1 MPHYHVFQATDSA
14 RHALA
19 MTETFD
25 AALEEVRQRFGSDVA
40 EYFGGTGMI
49 DLTLQGGE
57 QIAIEFFSEA
67 CSLSGCPLS
76 T

>member
-1 MPHYHVFQATDSA
+1 MPNAVSWS
-14 RHALA
+14 RHF
-19 MTETFD
+19 ERVRG
-25 AALEEVRQRFGSDVA
+25 LEEVRQRFGADVA

-57 QIAIEFFSEA
+57 QIAIEFFPEV
-67 CSLSGCPLS
+67 CSLPGCPLS

>member
-1 MPHYHVFQATDSA
+1 
-14 RHALA
+14 

-25 AALEEVRQRFGSDVA
+25 AALEEVRQRFGSEAA

-49 DLTLQGGE
+49 DLTWQGGE

-67 CSLSGCPLS
+67 CSLPGCPLS
-76 T
+76 M

>member
-25 AALEEVRQRFGSDVA
+25 AALEEVRQRFGSEAA

-49 DLTLQGGE
+49 DLTW
-57 QIAIEFFSEA
+57 
-67 CSLSGCPLS
+67 
-76 T
+76 

>member
-25 AALEEVRQRFGSDVA
+25 AALEEVRQRFGLEAA

-49 DLTLQGGE
+49 DLTWQGGG
-57 QIAIEFFSEA
+57 QLAIEFFSEVCSLPG
-67 CSLSGCPLS
+67 CSLSM
-76 T
+76 